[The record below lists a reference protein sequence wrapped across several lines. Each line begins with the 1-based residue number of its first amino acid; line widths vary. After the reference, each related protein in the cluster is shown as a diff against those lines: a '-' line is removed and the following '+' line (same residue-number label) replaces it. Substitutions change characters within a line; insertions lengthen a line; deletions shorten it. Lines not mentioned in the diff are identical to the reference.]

1 MDQLDD
7 LEHHVCEF
15 VESENTVFIECS
27 NCIYQ
32 IKDTRAECIYNC
44 SCIHKKQTVKI
55 CMKCHE
61 IQNNIQSFQEE
72 LDALTN
78 NMSAYMQNYLNHT
91 NNISITIRQY
101 RRILLEKNTA

>member
-32 IKDTRAECIYNC
+32 IKDTRAGCIYNC
-44 SCIHKKQTVKI
+44 SCIHKKKP
-55 CMKCHE
+55 
-61 IQNNIQSFQEE
+61 
-72 LDALTN
+72 
-78 NMSAYMQNYLNHT
+78 
-91 NNISITIRQY
+91 
-101 RRILLEKNTA
+101 